1 MNILVDMWYTG
12 IQINMERCQMDIDE
26 CKKKCYNDKNK
37 YSMRLLEKTESGE
50 NSGESR
56 MSGAECAR

>member
-1 MNILVDMWYTG
+1 
-12 IQINMERCQMDIDE
+12 MDIDE

-37 YSMRLLEKTESGE
+37 YSMRLLDKTESRE

-56 MSGAECAR
+56 MSGAEGAR